1 MRRCLPFRIDSAQA
15 LVVEQVAKHGFYRAL
30 AHAAPVLPRP
40 TLLALP
46 GEQVGR
52 IIGERTSFF
61 CVVPA
66 GQRYAFWSGS

>member
-61 CVVPA
+61 CVA
-66 GQRYAFWSGS
+66 EGTQLGFRGQD